1 MNMKDSESLAYIE
14 NEHERL
20 REPSLYWK
28 WTWKTQRA
36 KLILVM
42 TVVDSQN
49 PAWIGNENEKLAEPS
64 FPIGLTMHRKD

>member
-1 MNMKDSESLAYIE
+1 
-14 NEHERL
+14 
-20 REPSLYWK
+20 
-28 WTWKTQRA
+28 
-36 KLILVM
+36 M